1 MALTEGEEKEFIDG
15 ENIKK
20 FIFHDVDIQEE
31 ILTEYLEQFGMKKD
45 QKINFEQFCDI
56 LINDKRLDDGENKE
70 KKIEENNN
78 ETKSENNNEKKIYK
92 KVDFKEMSIIE
103 IKEEYEMKK

>member
-1 MALTEGEEKEFIDG
+1 MEK
-15 ENIKK
+15 IKK
-20 FIFHDVDIQEE
+20 
-31 ILTEYLEQFGMKKD
+31 
-45 QKINFEQFCDI
+45 
-56 LINDKRLDDGENKE
+56 